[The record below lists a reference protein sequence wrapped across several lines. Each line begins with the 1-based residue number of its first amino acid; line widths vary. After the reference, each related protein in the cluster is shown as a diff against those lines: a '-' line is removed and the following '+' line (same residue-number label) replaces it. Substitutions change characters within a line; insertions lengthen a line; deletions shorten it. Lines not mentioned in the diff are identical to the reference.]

1 MSVSEPNISGKV
13 ILKTTLGDIEIELWG
28 KETPLTTRNF
38 VQLCLEGYYDGC
50 IFHRMIKDF
59 IAQTGDPTNTGTGG
73 ESVYEE
79 TEIQDSEGE
88 LIKSTAFKDE
98 FHSRLRFNRR
108 GMVGMASSSPDQ
120 NKSQF
125 FFTLAKTENLTKKHT
140 VFGRVAG
147 DTLFNLLKVNDL
159 EVDSETDLPLF
170 PPKIISTNVV
180 WNPFPDIIPRVKTII
195 KKKVEKK
202 KQTKKNLNLLSF
214 GDEEN
219 EGEFDNSKIILNNN
233 ISKNN
238 NNNNNNNKNNIK
250 LNNISKEIKN
260 SGGDSGGDSGGYNS
274 DDGSDN
280 NKKQL
285 KNNLE
290 IMTEAV
296 IENNKKGEDVDELK
310 NLKNEIDSSTLPK
323 LNTTTSKTSTTTT
336 TTTTTTPP
344 PTEQVKQS
352 VDKKK
357 KIKGSLQFKT
367 TTTPTVPKKSRS
379 ISETDLL
386 NKLNSFKNSLN
397 SKPSNIKRSIEEK
410 EEDEEDNDWMSH
422 SLKFSKKSKL
432 EYE

>member
-13 ILKTTLGDIEIELWG
+13 ILKTTLGDIEIELWA
-28 KETPLTTRNF
+28 KETPLTSRNF

-50 IFHRMIKDF
+50 IFHRVIKDF

-73 ESVYEE
+73 ESIYEE
-79 TEIQDSEGE
+79 TEIEDNEGE
-88 LIKSTAFKDE
+88 KIKSTGFKDE

-140 VFGRVAG
+140 VFGRIAG

-170 PPKIISTNVV
+170 PPKIISTDVV
-180 WNPFPDIIPRVKTII
+180 WNPFSDIIPRVKTII

-233 ISKNN
+233 ININNN

-260 SGGDSGGDSGGYNS
+260 SGGDGGDSGYNS
-274 DDGSDN
+274 DGGDN

-285 KNNLE
+285 ENNPK
-290 IMTEAV
+290 IMTEAQ
-296 IENNKKGEDVDELK
+296 IQNNKKGEDVDELK

-323 LNTTTSKTSTTTT
+323 LNTTTSTTSTTTT
-336 TTTTTTPP
+336 TTT
-344 PTEQVKQS
+344 PTKEQVKQS

-367 TTTPTVPKKSRS
+367 TTTPTIPKKSRS

-397 SKPSNIKRSIEEK
+397 SKPSNIKRSGEGR
-410 EEDEEDNDWMSH
+410 EEDEDNDWMCH